1 MRIGE
6 LQIENYKC
14 FRSLEVRL
22 SHGFNVIVGQNNAGK
37 TAFVEALSLRF
48 GDNPHRSLK
57 TLPNRGALPNQVSR
71 VNISFEVDANELIE
85 LFKRSLPTFHVPIP
99 PSWNP
104 QAADQAFL
112 DAISTENTF
121 ECSFQSGSVISPRLS
136 RYDHGMSSQALEYQ
150 VKADDSHPRMTGV
163 YSGNYQPFAFHV
175 ANILR
180 DRIYLFKAERFNVA
194 ESNIGVN
201 TNLLPDASNLPEVL
215 LFLQS
220 SNPSRFKRL
229 KDYVMAILPEI
240 KDITVPPISINRA
253 RILVWSIDSQTE
265 RDDLAIPLSES
276 GTGISQVLAMLYVV
290 VTSDY
295 PRTIIIDEP
304 QSFLHPGAI
313 RKLFEILKQHPQ
325 HQYIVTTHSPTAVTA
340 AEPQSLLLLRKNELE
355 SAAEEID
362 VKENQKLRFFL
373 LEVGAKL
380 SDVFGADNIL
390 WVEGSTEEQCFPL
403 IISRILK
410 QPLSGTAI
418 VGVMHTGDF
427 ESKHS
432 RMIIEIYNRLSQ
444 GKGLL
449 PPAIGFIFD
458 REERSQKEQE
468 DLISRSKGAVRFTKR
483 RMYENYLLNPNAL
496 ASVMSN
502 IEGFRDREITPK
514 EIQEWLVRNCWN
526 RKYFERAIAP
536 KEQSE
541 ELWQKDVNGAKVL
554 EDIFKELSENRINFD
569 KIEYGVALT
578 KWIIDNSPEDL
589 REIADLLALA
599 LEKK

>member
-14 FRSLEVRL
+14 IRSLEVRL

-37 TAFVEALSLRF
+37 TAFAEAVSLQF
-48 GDNPHRSLK
+48 KDNPHKSLK
-57 TLPNRGALPNQVSR
+57 TLPNRGPLPDQNSR
-71 VNISFEVDANELIE
+71 VNVSFELESGELMA
-85 LFKRSLPTFHVPIP
+85 LFKNSLPTFHVAIP
-99 PSWNP
+99 SSLDA
-104 QAADQAFL
+104 QAAERAFL
-112 DAISTENTF
+112 DAISAKNTL
-121 ECSFQSGSVISPRLS
+121 ECSFQSGNRLS
-136 RYDHGMSSQALEYQ
+136 ARLREYGHVTGSQYLGFQ
-150 VKADDSHPRMTGV
+150 IKHDDARPISTGV
-163 YSGNYQPFAFHV
+163 FSGTVEYFAPQI
-175 ANILR
+175 ARILKE
-180 DRIYLFKAERFNVA
+180 RIYLFKAERFNVA

-201 TNLLPDASNLPEVL
+201 TTLLPDASNLPEVL
-215 LFLQS
+215 LLLQS

-229 KDYVMAILPEI
+229 NEYVITIFPEI
-240 KDITVPPISINRA
+240 KDITIPPISINRA
-253 RILVWSIDSQTE
+253 RILVWSIDSKTE

-276 GTGISQVLAMLYVV
+276 GTGIGQVLAMLYVV

-325 HQYIVTTHSPTAVTA
+325 HQYIVTTHSPTVVTA
-340 AEPQSLLLLRKNELE
+340 SDPRALLLLRKNESE
-355 SAAEEID
+355 STAEEID
-362 VKENQKLRFFL
+362 ARENQKLRFFL
-373 LEVGAKL
+373 SEIGATL

-390 WVEGSTEEQCFPL
+390 WVEGGTEEQCFPL
-403 IISRILK
+403 IVSRILK
-410 QPLSGTAI
+410 RTLSGTSI

-427 ESKHS
+427 ESKHR
-432 RMIIEIYNRLSQ
+432 RMIIEIYTRLSR
-444 GKGLL
+444 GRGLL

-458 REERSQKEQE
+458 REGRSQKEQE
-468 DLISRSKGAVRFTKR
+468 DLISQSKGVVRFTKR

-502 IEGFRDREITPK
+502 IEGFRDREITVK
-514 EIQEWLVRNCWN
+514 EIQEWLDRNRW
-526 RKYFERAIAP
+526 RTSYFGRATRP
-536 KEQSE
+536 EDRTD
-541 ELWQKDVNGAKVL
+541 ELWLKDVHGAKVL

-578 KWIIDNSPEDL
+578 EWIIDNSPEDL
-589 REIADLLALA
+589 REIADLLASA